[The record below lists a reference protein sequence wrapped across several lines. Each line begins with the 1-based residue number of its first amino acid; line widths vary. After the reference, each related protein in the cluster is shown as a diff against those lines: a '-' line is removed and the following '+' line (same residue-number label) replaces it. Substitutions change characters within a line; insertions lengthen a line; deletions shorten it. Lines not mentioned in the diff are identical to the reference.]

1 VGRLAL
7 FAYGSLVSPASAAET
22 LGRPVEVAALARV
35 DGWARGWNV
44 CRDNLSVEKTFARA
58 DGSLPRHCL
67 GLGLEPDADASP
79 PNGAL
84 IEVTEAELERLDLR
98 EMRYERADVT
108 AAIRPEPGGE
118 PELHFDRVVAY
129 RARPQHRRPDP
140 VPEDAVIIAGYLAT
154 IEAAFATLGPRELE
168 RFRATTEPPP
178 VDLIDAVL
186 VRDRIPAGNPRA
198 W

>member
-1 VGRLAL
+1 V
-7 FAYGSLVSPASAAET
+7 FAYASLVSPASAAKT
-22 LGRPVEVAALARV
+22 LGRPVELTALAHV
-35 DGWARGWNV
+35 EGWARGWNV
-44 CRDNLSVEKTFARA
+44 CRDNLSVEKTFARP

-67 GLGLEPDADASP
+67 GLGLEPDASAEA

-84 IEVTEAELERLDLR
+84 IEVTEAELDRLDLR

-108 AAIRPEPGGE
+108 RAIRLADGGDAADAGG
-118 PELHFDRVVAY
+118 FDRVVAY
-129 RARPQHRRPDP
+129 RARPVHRRPHP
-140 VPEDAVIIAGYLAT
+140 LPEDAVIIAGYVAA
-154 IEAAFATLGPRELE
+154 IEAAFDALGPAELD

-178 VDLIDAVL
+178 VELIDAVL